1 MEEVKEPGA
10 SMTLL
15 SPRPQSLWVE
25 AKSELY
31 VGETRECV
39 GLGSGHL
46 SDSDSI
52 LQEGKPPARGI
63 RFIQIGAE
71 MDFGCV
77 LCELVSIALP
87 RDKFL
92 QNSGFKSL
100 KVE

>member
-1 MEEVKEPGA
+1 MGRSKGAGA
-10 SMTLL
+10 SKTLL

-31 VGETRECV
+31 VGETRECA

-52 LQEGKPPARGI
+52 LQKGKPPARGI

-71 MDFGCV
+71 MDFGC
-77 LCELVSIALP
+77 LV
-87 RDKFL
+87 
-92 QNSGFKSL
+92 
-100 KVE
+100 